1 MVKRHDV
8 DGSFVDRTKGE
19 SGIILTKQ
27 QITSR
32 YTQELSAHQPSAM
45 EERTPW
51 VPPRNFSSS
60 TTYLQALYLHTG
72 VASIHPSFF
81 GYDHNKDN
89 SSHRNIRND
98 PK

>member
-1 MVKRHDV
+1 
-8 DGSFVDRTKGE
+8 
-19 SGIILTKQ
+19 
-27 QITSR
+27 
-32 YTQELSAHQPSAM
+32 M
-45 EERTPW
+45 EGRTPW
-51 VPPRNFSSS
+51 VPPRDFSSP